1 MKVPE
6 KLIQALLSNRHFTI
20 ASHISP
26 EGDAIGS
33 AIALALVL
41 KRLDK
46 DVSVYIRDGVPEIY
60 RFMPHYEIVESTLD
74 MDSLEE
80 RILIIVDCNEPKRI
94 GVEGELKCKTSIV
107 IDHHETRKDYGDI
120 KWIEPTSS
128 ATGLMIY
135 YLIKELKV
143 EITPDIATN
152 LYVAIAEDTGTFRYG
167 NTTSEVFRVA
177 AELVDRGASP
187 GWVAIN
193 LYESW
198 STKRFNLLR
207 EMLNTLQIYNSGPL
221 KVAITVITE
230 DMFKKTGTDA
240 SDTED
245 FSNIPR
251 ILKEVDVSV
260 LLRQDGPNKW
270 KASMR
275 SKGDVN
281 VATVAKEF
289 GGGGHKNAAGF
300 ITQGDLEEIK
310 AEVIE
315 KIKRLGNN

>member
-6 KLIQALLSNRHFTI
+6 RLIQTLRSEKHFTI
-20 ASHISP
+20 ASHINP

-60 RFMPHYEIVESTLD
+60 RFLPHCDIVEDTLD
-74 MDSLEE
+74 VGSLQK
-80 RILIIVDCNEPKRI
+80 RVLIIVDCNEPKRI
-94 GVEGELKCKTSIV
+94 GFEGELKCKTSIV

-120 KWIEPTSS
+120 RWIEPACA

-135 YLIKELKV
+135 YLIRELRV
-143 EITPDIATN
+143 VITPDIATN
-152 LYVAIAEDTGTFRYG
+152 LYVAIAVDTGTFRYE
-167 NTTSEVFRVA
+167 NTTSEVFRAVA
-177 AELVDRGASP
+177 DLVDRGASP
-187 GWVAIN
+187 GWIAIN

-198 STKRFNLLR
+198 STERFNLLR
-207 EMLNTLQIYNSGPL
+207 EMLNTLEIHNSGPL

-245 FSNIPR
+245 FSNVPR

-260 LLRQDGPNKW
+260 LFRQDGPNKW

-289 GGGGHKNAAGF
+289 GGGGHRNAAGF
-300 ITQGDLEEIK
+300 ITEGDLEEIK